1 LPLVARPTGR
11 PGMGSMMGIH
21 VGERLRWATIG
32 LAVLLWAPGGRGAD
46 PPPTPLG
53 IRQQALRQR
62 VREMEETLVRLAEA
76 LRESEPENAER
87 LLRAARLSKETL
99 VGNKMADIA
108 RLLDQS
114 KLETATREQRQV
126 IEDLAR
132 LVRVLTEET
141 TAEERRRRRIRQL
154 EAWRKKLEELIAE
167 QFGERR
173 ETEKVSERD
182 AALAALAARIRRLE
196 ALLAEQKG
204 VLAETRRSPA
214 ATMRDL
220 AKVADRQKR
229 VREDTERLAAEVAA
243 AARRADGDPMGSEPG
258 EKALRRATDHQAASE
273 NALAKGKPR
282 SAAEDQEAAV
292 AALRQALAEM
302 KKESDRLRR
311 LPPDHHRRMADQQKG
326 TAGKTGDLH
335 AAMSKAAREAA
346 QEGGQPGGQQG
357 GQQSGQPE
365 PQPGQPQVEQARRAM
380 ERAEQDLRR
389 EDLGEAGKEQ
399 EKALERLKEARAELE
414 QILAQLREEEQ
425 EEILAALEAY
435 FREMLER
442 QKPVTLLTENL
453 DRTRAERPWA
463 RADRLKCA
471 ALAREEQALAELA
484 QKVLDILVEEGTTV
498 VFPRIVAGLRDDLG
512 QVHRL
517 LADEKTHAY
526 TRTLQ
531 REIERTLE
539 ELIAALQK
547 QRDEQAQRP
556 QPPSQNPQQ
565 QQMPPLVDP
574 VAELKMLRAAQ
585 MRINRL
591 TRALD
596 AQRRKD
602 RLDPTLKRDIQRTAE
617 RQREVAE
624 MTLEMIEEH

>member
-1 LPLVARPTGR
+1 
-11 PGMGSMMGIH
+11 MMGFH
-21 VGERLRWATIG
+21 AGERLRWATIG
-32 LAVLLWAPGGRGAD
+32 LAVLLWTPGGRGAA

-53 IRQQALRQR
+53 IRQKALRQR

-87 LLRAARLSKETL
+87 LLRAARLSKEML

-173 ETEKVSERD
+173 ETEKVAERD

-214 ATMRDL
+214 AMRDL
-220 AKVADRQKR
+220 AKVADHQKR
-229 VREDTERLAAEVAA
+229 VREDTERLAADVAA
-243 AARRADGDPMGSEPG
+243 AARRADGDPVGSEPG
-258 EKALRRATDHQAASE
+258 EKALRRAADHQAASE

-302 KKESDRLRR
+302 KKESDRLRH
-311 LPPDHHRRMADQQKG
+311 LPPDHTRHMADQQKG

-346 QEGGQPGGQQG
+346 QEGGQQGGQPGGQPGGQQG
-357 GQQSGQPE
+357 AQPE

-399 EKALERLKEARAELE
+399 EKAIERLKEARAELE
-414 QILAQLREEEQ
+414 QILAQLRQEEQ

-453 DRTRAERPWA
+453 DKIRAERPWA

-484 QKVLDILVEEGTTV
+484 QKVLDILVEEGPPPARRRED
-498 VFPRIVAGLRDDLG
+498 PRL
-512 QVHRL
+512 H
-517 LADEKTHAY
+517 
-526 TRTLQ
+526 
-531 REIERTLE
+531 
-539 ELIAALQK
+539 
-547 QRDEQAQRP
+547 P
-556 QPPSQNPQQ
+556 
-565 QQMPPLVDP
+565 
-574 VAELKMLRAAQ
+574 
-585 MRINRL
+585 
-591 TRALD
+591 D
-596 AQRRKD
+596 A
-602 RLDPTLKRDIQRTAE
+602 PA
-617 RQREVAE
+617 
-624 MTLEMIEEH
+624 